1 MVNKN
6 YYVVHYGKIKPA
18 HFLFNGETQ
27 FHLSEYVKA
36 QHNILVCSK

>member
-1 MVNKN
+1 MYYHYMVQ
-6 YYVVHYGKIKPA
+6 YGEIKPTL
-18 HFLFNGETQ
+18 FLFNGKTQ